1 MIQQVFSM
9 IFEIYLKKSSLLE
22 IFEEKVYNLRIIFG
36 EKMKYIY
43 QNSDWHSFRWCGDK
57 IQKLLFE
64 IKKAQGYLLGKM
76 DSLGFDVKNNALL
89 QVLTENIIKSS
100 EIEGQILDKHLVRSS
115 IAQRLGID
123 IGGELPISRDI
134 EGVVEMMLDATQNYS
149 AKMTKDRL
157 IGWHAA
163 LFPTGFSGM
172 YKINVGGYRTDK
184 LGPMQV
190 VSGYIGNE
198 KIHYEAPKAEIL
210 ESEMNEFINYINA
223 EKDTDYLI
231 QAGIVH
237 LWFVILHP
245 FDDGNGRIARALTDM
260 ILARS
265 DDSKFRFYSMSSQ
278 IQKNRKNY
286 YTILEKTQKGTM
298 DITNWIVWFLENLLI
313 AIQSSGEI
321 TDKVLQKAEFWQ
333 KHANMVLNERQIKVL
348 NRFMDNFEGNLTT
361 TKWAK
366 MCNCSQ
372 DTATNDINDLISKKI
387 LKKVGKGRSIHYI
400 LGK

>member
-1 MIQQVFSM
+1 MW
-9 IFEIYLKKSSLLE
+9 
-22 IFEEKVYNLRIIFG
+22 YNIRIIFG
-36 EKMKYIY
+36 VNMKYIY
-43 QNSDWHSFRWCGDK
+43 QNTDWHSFIWCGDK
-57 IQKLLFE
+57 IQNLLLE
-64 IKKAQGYLLGKM
+64 IKKSQGYLLGKM

-115 IAQRLGID
+115 IARRLGID
-123 IGGELPISRDI
+123 IGGETPVSRDI
-134 EGVVEMMLDATQNYS
+134 EGIVEMMLDATQNYS
-149 AKMTKDRL
+149 SEMTKDRL

-172 YKINVGGYRTDK
+172 YKINVGDYRTDA

-190 VSGYIGNE
+190 VSGYEGKE
-198 KIHYEAPKAEIL
+198 KIHYEAPPASIL
-210 ESEMNEFINYINA
+210 EKEMNEFLNYINTNN
-223 EKDTDYLI
+223 EYDSLI

-237 LWFVILHP
+237 LWFIILHP

-265 DDSKFRFYSMSSQ
+265 DDNKFRFYSMSSQ
-278 IQKNRKNY
+278 IQKNRKSY
-286 YTILEKTQKGTM
+286 YEVLERTQKGTM
-298 DITNWIVWFLENLLI
+298 DITNWLVWFLENLLI

-321 TDKVLQKAEFWQ
+321 TDQILQKAEFWQ
-333 KHANMVLNERQIKVL
+333 RNSNIIFNERQIKVL

-366 MCNCSQ
+366 ICNCSQ
-372 DTATNDINDLISKKI
+372 DTATLDINDLIDKKI
-387 LKKVGKGRSIHYI
+387 LKKTGKGRATHY
-400 LGK
+400 LLCK

>member
-1 MIQQVFSM
+1 
-9 IFEIYLKKSSLLE
+9 
-22 IFEEKVYNLRIIFG
+22 
-36 EKMKYIY
+36 MKYIY
-43 QNSDWHSFRWCGDK
+43 QNADWHSFRWCGEK
-57 IQKLLFE
+57 IQNLLLE
-64 IKKAQGYLLGKM
+64 IKKAQGFLLGKM

-115 IAQRLGID
+115 IARRLGID
-123 IGGELPISRDI
+123 IGGETPVSRDI
-134 EGVVEMMLDATQNYS
+134 EGVVEMMLDATQNYTS
-149 AKMTKDRL
+149 EMTKDRL

-172 YKINVGGYRTDK
+172 YKINVGNYRTDE

-190 VSGYIGNE
+190 ISGYEGKE
-198 KIHYEAPKAEIL
+198 KVHYEAPSALIL
-210 ESEMNEFINYINA
+210 EKEMEEFLNYIN
-223 EKDTDYLI
+223 TDNEYDFLI
-231 QAGIVH
+231 KAGIVH

-260 ILARS
+260 MLARS

-278 IQKNRKNY
+278 IQKNRKSY
-286 YTILEKTQKGTM
+286 YEILEKTQKGSM
-298 DITNWIVWFLENLLI
+298 DITNWLVWFLENLLI

-321 TDKVLQKAEFWQ
+321 TNKVLQKAEFWQ
-333 KHANMVLNERQIKVL
+333 KNSNIFFNERQIKVL

-372 DTATNDINDLISKKI
+372 DTATLDINDLIVKKI
-387 LKKVGKGRSIHYI
+387 LKKVGKGRATHY
-400 LGK
+400 LLCK

>member
-1 MIQQVFSM
+1 
-9 IFEIYLKKSSLLE
+9 
-22 IFEEKVYNLRIIFG
+22 
-36 EKMKYIY
+36 MKYIY
-43 QNSDWHSFRWCGDK
+43 QNADWHSFRWCGEK
-57 IQKLLFE
+57 IQNLLLE
-64 IKKAQGYLLGKM
+64 IKKSQGFLLGKM

-115 IAQRLGID
+115 IARRLGID
-123 IGGELPISRDI
+123 IGGETPVSRDI
-134 EGVVEMMLDATQNYS
+134 EGVVEMMLDATQNYTS
-149 AKMTKDRL
+149 EMTKDRL

-172 YKINVGGYRTDK
+172 YKINVGNYRTDE

-190 VSGYIGNE
+190 ISGYEGKE
-198 KIHYEAPKAEIL
+198 KVHYEAPSALIL
-210 ESEMNEFINYINA
+210 EKEMEDFLNYIN
-223 EKDTDYLI
+223 TDNEYDFLI
-231 QAGIVH
+231 KAGIVH

-278 IQKNRKNY
+278 IQKNRKSY
-286 YTILEKTQKGTM
+286 YEILEKTQKGSM
-298 DITNWIVWFLENLLI
+298 DITNWLVWFLENLLI

-321 TDKVLQKAEFWQ
+321 TNKVLQKAEFWQ
-333 KHANMVLNERQIKVL
+333 KNSNIVFNERQIKVL

-372 DTATNDINDLISKKI
+372 DTATLDINDLIVKKI
-387 LKKVGKGRSIHYI
+387 LKKVGKGRATHY
-400 LGK
+400 LLCK

>member
-1 MIQQVFSM
+1 MW
-9 IFEIYLKKSSLLE
+9 
-22 IFEEKVYNLRIIFG
+22 YNIRIIFG
-36 EKMKYIY
+36 ENMRYIY
-43 QNSDWHSFRWCGDK
+43 QNTDWHSFRWCGDK
-57 IQKLLFE
+57 IQNLLLE
-64 IKKAQGYLLGKM
+64 IKKSQGYLLGKM

-89 QVLTENIIKSS
+89 QILTENIIKSS

-115 IAQRLGID
+115 VARRLGID
-123 IGGELPISRDI
+123 IGGETPVSRDI

-149 AKMTKDRL
+149 SQMTKERL

-163 LFPTGFSGM
+163 LFPTGYSGM
-172 YKINVGGYRTDK
+172 YKINVGGYRTDE

-190 VSGYIGNE
+190 ISGYTGNE
-198 KIHYEAPKAEIL
+198 KIHYEAPKAGLIEG
-210 ESEMNEFINYINA
+210 EMNELINYINT
-223 EKDTDYLI
+223 EKETDFLI

-278 IQKNRKNY
+278 IQKNRKSY
-286 YTILEKTQKGTM
+286 YEVLEKTQKGSM
-298 DITNWIVWFLENLLI
+298 DITNWLVWFLENLLA

-333 KHANMVLNERQIKVL
+333 KNSNLVFNERQIKVL

-372 DTATNDINDLISKKI
+372 DTANLDINDLIDKKI
-387 LKKVGKGRSIHYI
+387 LKKTGKGRATHY
-400 LGK
+400 LLRK